1 MSTDISPAT
10 RAGRP
15 LSLGAIAVMLV
26 LCLSWGFNQI
36 TVKLA
41 LPDIPPLMMATLRS
55 TGALGMVLLV
65 AWVRGINIFKRDGT
79 LAAGLVAG
87 ILFGFEFVV
96 IYRGLVWTT
105 ATRAVVF
112 LYVAPFVVAFGS
124 YRLLGERLGASQW
137 GGLALSF
144 AGVAL
149 AIGVPQVGVD
159 SRVLMGDILVAIG
172 GVLWA
177 ATTIVV
183 KVTRLLQAPAE
194 KTLAYQ
200 LAVSIPIL
208 GIGSLVLG
216 EEITRVPGPIAVM
229 SLIYQ
234 AFWVVGLTYLVWF
247 MLVRTFSA
255 SKLAAFTFITPLF
268 GVAAGYFVMHDP
280 LTLAF
285 CGAAVLVIAGL
296 ILVNRPSR
304 AVIDPLLTIP
314 KT

>member
-1 MSTDISPAT
+1 M

-41 LPDIPPLMMATLRS
+41 LPDIPPLMMATFRS

-79 LAAGLVAG
+79 LAAGLFAG
-87 ILFGFEFVV
+87 VLFGFEFVV
-96 IYRGLVWTT
+96 VYQGLMWTT

-124 YRLLGERLGASQW
+124 ARLLGERLGPPQW

-144 AGVAL
+144 VGVAL
-149 AIGVPQVGVD
+149 AMGVPQVGVD
-159 SRVLMGDILVAIG
+159 SRVLMGDVLVAIG

-183 KVTRLLQAPAE
+183 KVTPLLRVPAE

-208 GIGSLVLG
+208 GVGSLALG

>member
-1 MSTDISPAT
+1 M
-10 RAGRP
+10 
-15 LSLGAIAVMLV
+15 
-26 LCLSWGFNQI
+26 
-36 TVKLA
+36 
-41 LPDIPPLMMATLRS
+41 
-55 TGALGMVLLV
+55 
-65 AWVRGINIFKRDGT
+65 
-79 LAAGLVAG
+79 
-87 ILFGFEFVV
+87 
-96 IYRGLVWTT
+96 
-105 ATRAVVF
+105 
-112 LYVAPFVVAFGS
+112 
-124 YRLLGERLGASQW
+124 
-137 GGLALSF
+137 
-144 AGVAL
+144 
-149 AIGVPQVGVD
+149 GVPQVGVD
-159 SRVLMGDILVAIG
+159 SRVLMGDVLVAIG

-183 KVTRLLQAPAE
+183 KVTPLLRVPAE

-208 GIGSLVLG
+208 GVGSLALG

-268 GVAAGYFVMHDP
+268 GVAAGYFVMHGP